1 MRDRLGDLSDTHIQK
16 YLLLLKRLASLI
28 SLISIALRVKLKLLN
43 VADGQGSVC
52 PRPPWPLS
60 SSLQGM
66 CSPHAGKWPLSSDTL
81 LLLPCSLFALT
92 CYPIGKKAN
101 PHLLGADLRISSSGS
116 FPGPLV
122 QLYI

>member
-28 SLISIALRVKLKLLN
+28 PLISIALRVKLKLLN
-43 VADGQGSVC
+43 VADEQGSVC

-60 SSLQGM
+60 SSLQVM

-81 LLLPCSLFALT
+81 LLLPCSLFCTNLL
-92 CYPIGKKAN
+92 
-101 PHLLGADLRISSSGS
+101 PHQKES
-116 FPGPLV
+116 
-122 QLYI
+122 